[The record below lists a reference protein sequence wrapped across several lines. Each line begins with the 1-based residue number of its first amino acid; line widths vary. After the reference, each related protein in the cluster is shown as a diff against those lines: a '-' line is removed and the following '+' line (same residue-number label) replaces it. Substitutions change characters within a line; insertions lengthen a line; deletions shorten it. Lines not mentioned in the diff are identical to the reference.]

1 VPRIL
6 PNLIEG
12 MLDLLPGARLHDE
25 ELFVD
30 CRGKVSQPECLVFDV
45 PLQMDRPTLV
55 EKVEGLIASLT
66 NEVDEKSM
74 AAFMVLV
81 VVGMPLSSDTA
92 DPSRNRRIP
101 RVKRRTSSYIID
113 CRITFVE
120 KLEVPRRDPR
130 KRPRPRMEMLVF
142 FTHAVRG
149 E

>member
-1 VPRIL
+1 
-6 PNLIEG
+6 
-12 MLDLLPGARLHDE
+12 M
-25 ELFVD
+25 
-30 CRGKVSQPECLVFDV
+30 K
-45 PLQMDRPTLV
+45 
-55 EKVEGLIASLT
+55 
-66 NEVDEKSM
+66 EVDEKSM